1 MVFRSPL
8 RLLLGYRLI
17 AIALLSLGISKPTL
31 SQVTPSESLLKAFT
45 LLEAQEYEQARPLLE
60 AEVRAGDAVAAFNL
74 GLMAQAGLGMD
85 VDLIEAADLFERA
98 QTLGLPQA
106 SFSLAMM
113 LLDGSAPEGRDYVR
127 ARELMLEAADAGYS
141 PAFSVLSMLDL
152 SGAAGTADLNEAHKW
167 ACLAGQTGE
176 ELAFAE
182 LISKRLSEDQ
192 RQC

>member
-8 RLLLGYRLI
+8 GLRLDYRMI
-17 AIALLSLGISKPTL
+17 AIALLSLGISQPTL
-31 SQVTPSESLLKAFT
+31 SQVAPSAALLEAFS
-45 LLEAQEYEQARPLLE
+45 LLEAQEYEQARPMLE
-60 AEVRAGDAVAAFNL
+60 AEVQAGDAVAAFNL

-85 VDLIEAADLFERA
+85 VDLIEAVDLFERA

-127 ARELMLEAADAGYS
+127 ARELMLGAADAGYS

-176 ELAFAE
+176 ELAFAD
-182 LISKRLSEDQ
+182 LISKRLNEDQ
-192 RQC
+192 QQC

>member
-31 SQVTPSESLLKAFT
+31 SQVTPSESMLKAFT

>member
-8 RLLLGYRLI
+8 GLRLDYRMI
-17 AIALLSLGISKPTL
+17 AIVLLALGISQPTL
-31 SQVTPSESLLKAFT
+31 SQVAPSAALLEAFS
-45 LLEAQEYEQARPLLE
+45 LLEAQEYEQARPILE
-60 AEVRAGDAVAAFNL
+60 AEVQAGDAVAAFNL

-85 VDLIEAADLFERA
+85 VDLIEAVDLFERA
-98 QTLGLPQA
+98 QSLGLPQA

-113 LLDGSAPEGRDYVR
+113 LLDGSAPEGRDYIR

-141 PAFSVLSMLDL
+141 PAFSVLSMIDL

-176 ELAFAE
+176 PLAFAE
-182 LISKRLSEDQ
+182 LISKRVTEDQ
-192 RQC
+192 KQC

>member
-31 SQVTPSESLLKAFT
+31 SQVTLSESLLKAFT

>member
-1 MVFRSPL
+1 MVLRSPMHL
-8 RLLLGYRLI
+8 SLGRRLI
-17 AIALLSLGISKPTL
+17 AAALLSLCISQPTL

-152 SGAAGTADLNEAHKW
+152 SGAAGTADLNEAHQW
-167 ACLAGQTGE
+167 ACLAGQTGQ

>member
-1 MVFRSPL
+1 MVLRSPMHL
-8 RLLLGYRLI
+8 SLGRRLI
-17 AIALLSLGISKPTL
+17 AAALLSLCISQPTL

-45 LLEAQEYEQARPLLE
+45 LLKAQEYEQARPLLE

-167 ACLAGQTGE
+167 ACLAGQTGQ

>member
-1 MVFRSPL
+1 MVFRSTLGL
-8 RLLLGYRLI
+8 RLGFRLI
-17 AIALLSLGISKPTL
+17 AIALLSLGISQTTL
-31 SQVTPSESLLKAFT
+31 SQVAPSAALLEAFS
-45 LLEAQEYEQARPLLE
+45 LLEAQKYEQARPLLE
-60 AEVRAGDAVAAFNL
+60 AEVQAGDAVAAFNL

-85 VDLIEAADLFERA
+85 VDHIEAVDLFERA
-98 QTLGLPQA
+98 QSLGLPQA

-113 LLDGSAPEGRDYVR
+113 LLDGSAPEGRDYIR

>member
-1 MVFRSPL
+1 MVLRSPMHL
-8 RLLLGYRLI
+8 SLGRRLI
-17 AIALLSLGISKPTL
+17 AAALLSLCISQPTL

-113 LLDGSAPEGRDYVR
+113 LLDGSAPEGRDYIR

-167 ACLAGQTGE
+167 ACLAGQTGQ

-182 LISKRLSEDQ
+182 MISKRLSEDQ

>member
-1 MVFRSPL
+1 MVLRSPMHL
-8 RLLLGYRLI
+8 SLGRRLI
-17 AIALLSLGISKPTL
+17 AAALLSLCISQPTL

-152 SGAAGTADLNEAHKW
+152 SGAAGTADLDEAHKW
-167 ACLAGQTGE
+167 ACLAGQTGQ

>member
-1 MVFRSPL
+1 MVLRSPMHL
-8 RLLLGYRLI
+8 SLGRRLI
-17 AIALLSLGISKPTL
+17 AAALLSLCISQPTL

-113 LLDGSAPEGRDYVR
+113 LLDGSAPEGRDYIR

-167 ACLAGQTGE
+167 ACLAGQTGQ

>member
-31 SQVTPSESLLKAFT
+31 SQVAPSAALLEAFS
-45 LLEAQEYEQARPLLE
+45 LLEAQEYEQARPMLE
-60 AEVRAGDAVAAFNL
+60 AEVQAGDAVAAFNL

>member
-1 MVFRSPL
+1 MVLRSPMHL
-8 RLLLGYRLI
+8 SLGRRLI
-17 AIALLSLGISKPTL
+17 AAALLSLCISQPTL

-167 ACLAGQTGE
+167 ACLAGQTGQ

>member
-8 RLLLGYRLI
+8 GLRLGCWLI
-17 AIALLSLGISKPTL
+17 AIVLLALGISQPTFG
-31 SQVTPSESLLKAFT
+31 QVIPSPALLKAFR
-45 LLEAQEYEQARPLLE
+45 LLEAQEYEQARPILE
-60 AEVRAGDAVAAFNL
+60 AEVQAGDAVAAFNL

-85 VDLIEAADLFERA
+85 VDLIEAVDLFERA
-98 QTLGLPQA
+98 QSLGLPQA

>member
-8 RLLLGYRLI
+8 GLLLGYRLI
-17 AIALLSLGISKPTL
+17 VIALLSLGISKPTL
-31 SQVTPSESLLKAFT
+31 SQMAPSAALLEAFS
-45 LLEAQEYEQARPLLE
+45 LLEAQEYEQARPMLE
-60 AEVRAGDAVAAFNL
+60 AEVQAGDAVAAFNL

-85 VDLIEAADLFERA
+85 VDLIEAVDLFERA

>member
-1 MVFRSPL
+1 MVFRSPF
-8 RLLLGYRLI
+8 RPYLGYRLI
-17 AIALLSLGISKPTL
+17 AITFLSLGISQPTL
-31 SQVTPSESLLKAFT
+31 SQVAPSAA
-45 LLEAQEYEQARPLLE
+45 LLEAFSLLEAEEYEQARPLLE
-60 AEVRAGDAVAAFNL
+60 AEVQAGDAVAAFNL

-85 VDLIEAADLFERA
+85 VDLIEAVDLFERA
-98 QTLGLPQA
+98 QSLGLPQA

-113 LLDGSAPEGRDYVR
+113 LLDGSAPDGRDYIR